1 MEINV
6 IQKGEQKKGRK
17 KDKNKEE
24 KRERDRET
32 NNLSIYLTFLVFIF
46 I

>member
-17 KDKNKEE
+17 KDKNIEE